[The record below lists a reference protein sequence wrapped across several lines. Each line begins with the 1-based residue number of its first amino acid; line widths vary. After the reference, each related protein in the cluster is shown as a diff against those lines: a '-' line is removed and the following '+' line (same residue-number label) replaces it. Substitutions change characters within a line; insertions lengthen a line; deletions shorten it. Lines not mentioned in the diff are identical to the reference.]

1 MKIRVV
7 ALALALAPAIAL
19 AQAGPFRAL
28 DLPTPPSPDAIPLY
42 PAGTLPRPAVT
53 ERWNRMVG
61 EIGPAHVD
69 DRSVRN
75 VTEPTITPVLP
86 DPAKATGAA
95 VIVAPGGAFQS
106 LSIDSEGFA
115 VARRLADRGIAAFV
129 LKYRLNET
137 PADNDAFL
145 ARIGAIFA
153 AAARDDAKPDVSE
166 PRATA
171 DALQALK
178 LVRAQAARWRVDP
191 ARVGMIGFSAGAMTA
206 MQAVL
211 TGAPEQRP
219 AFFGY
224 IYGPMLPVAVP
235 ADAPPM
241 FAALALDDGLFGR
254 QGFGVVEAWHKAK
267 RPVELHAYE
276 HGDHGFGTGRP
287 GTTSVQVI
295 PEFVAWMEA
304 NGWLR
309 ARP

>member
-1 MKIRVV
+1 MKTID
-7 ALALALAPAIAL
+7 ALVLLLAPTATL

-28 DLPTPPSPDAIPLY
+28 DLPTPTNPDAIPLY
-42 PAGTLPRPAVT
+42 PSGALPPSTAR
-53 ERWNRMVG
+53 EQWNRMVG
-61 EIGPAHVD
+61 EINGAPVD
-69 DRSVRN
+69 DRAVRN

-86 DPAKATGAA
+86 EPAKATGAA

-137 PADNDAFL
+137 PADNGAFL
-145 ARIGAIFA
+145 ARMGAIFA
-153 AAARDDAKPDVSE
+153 ASANGTTRPAVSE

-171 DALQALK
+171 DALAALK
-178 LVRAQAARWRVDP
+178 LVRAGAARWRIDP

-211 TGAPEQRP
+211 TGAPADRP

-224 IYGPMLPVAVP
+224 IYGPMLPVQAP

-254 QGFGVVEAWHKAK
+254 QGFGVVESWQQSR
-267 RPVELHAYE
+267 RPVELHAYQR
-276 HGDHGFGTGRP
+276 GDHGFGVGRP
-287 GTTSVQVI
+287 GTTSTQVI
-295 PEFVAWMEA
+295 PEFVAWMDA
-304 NGWLR
+304 NGWLKR
-309 ARP
+309 